1 MTQSWFGSHKKCIL
15 AVDDAA
21 FILSRITDA
30 LGKYYNMVTVNSG
43 SRALKYLD
51 KNKPDLILLD
61 IRMPIRDGFDILR
74 EIRSMEDRADIP
86 VIMLTAMEDK
96 QSVMRGIELGVC
108 DYVLKPF
115 APDDLLERVQR
126 ILNPKKKNWISSS
139 EYGGESRQEG
149 VQGSITESRQEDAQK
164 SVQEGRQESA
174 QESAAEGGQGPIA
187 GG

>member
-1 MTQSWFGSHKKCIL
+1 MGGRKRIL

-21 FILSRITDA
+21 FTLSRITDA
-30 LGKYYNMVTVNSG
+30 LDKYYEMVTVNSG

-61 IRMPIRDGFDILR
+61 IRMPVKNGFEILKDIRD
-74 EIRSMEDRADIP
+74 MEDRADIP

-126 ILNPKKKNWISSS
+126 ILDPRKRAAWEKAMK
-139 EYGGESRQEG
+139 
-149 VQGSITESRQEDAQK
+149 T
-164 SVQEGRQESA
+164 
-174 QESAAEGGQGPIA
+174 ESAAGRGAGDSGPADAA
-187 GG
+187 GGGEDAAEREEE